1 MTQGYQVQI
10 LRIFSF
16 NLYQSWSSTGNIWLL
31 LRAMKQQSWGCQKH
45 CCRHLIKDPGS
56 QLPIFFWG
64 CVGVLALVLPSMGN
78 HHHRQWF
85 SRWIVK
91 IFFIFIFYYNDVL
104 FLLDLSLSLFCWVT
118 SDNFFLLLFGPLH
131 PFIKRLLREAC
142 INDKD
147 LFSAFLNRLFNTLS
161 WTMTEFSVSIR
172 EMQEKFQ
179 VCIILFLLRHETNF
193 IYLFFI

>member
-91 IFFIFIFYYNDVL
+91 IFFIFIFIFYYNDVL
-104 FLLDLSLSLFCWVT
+104 FLLDLSLSLSILLSNFWQFFST
-118 SDNFFLLLFGPLH
+118 SIWASSSIYKEITTGSLHQWQRPVLCFPQPL
-131 PFIKRLLREAC
+131 I
-142 INDKD
+142 
-147 LFSAFLNRLFNTLS
+147 
-161 WTMTEFSVSIR
+161 
-172 EMQEKFQ
+172 
-179 VCIILFLLRHETNF
+179 
-193 IYLFFI
+193 